1 MTGIATGF
9 LDALPD
15 RYRVIFCDLWG
26 CVHDGVAILPGVVER
41 LDRWRDE
48 GRRVVFLTN
57 APRPSPAVVAQ
68 LAALGL
74 PDRLNG
80 QVVSSGDAALAW
92 LADDGDDRACAF
104 IGTRADAAR
113 LTAAGLRFVSDAA
126 AERVICSGFDERGF
140 DIADYDGQ
148 LRRLAARGVEMLCL
162 NPDRLVHR
170 GGRAEPCAG
179 AIADAYQAMGGTV
192 RQFGKPHPLIYD
204 HAIRHAGHPDRTA
217 ILAIGDSIATDI
229 AGAAHAGIDVV
240 FVAGGIDAAAYRT
253 EGERVFARQPG
264 LRPDAT
270 RPVAIV
276 PGLGHSEETTPS

>member
-1 MTGIATGF
+1 VNGGVSNF

-26 CVHDGVAILPGVVER
+26 CAHDGVAILPGVVDR

-57 APRPSPAVVAQ
+57 APRPSAAVVAQ
-68 LAALGL
+68 LTTLGL

-92 LADDGDDRACAF
+92 LAGEDDDRACTF
-104 IGTRADAAR
+104 IGSEADRAR
-113 LTAAGLRFVSDAA
+113 LTAAGLRFVPDAA
-126 AERVICSGFDERGF
+126 ADRVICSGFDERGF

-148 LRRLAARGVEMLCL
+148 LRGLAGRGVEMLCL

-170 GGRAEPCAG
+170 GGHAEPCAG
-179 AIADAYQAMGGTV
+179 AIADAYQTMGGAV

-204 HAIRHAGHPDRTA
+204 HAIRHAGDPDRAA
-217 ILAIGDSIATDI
+217 ILAIGDSIATDV
-229 AGAAHAGIDVV
+229 AGAADAGIDCV
-240 FVAGGIDAAAYRT
+240 FVAGGIDAAAYRAD
-253 EGERVFARQPG
+253 GDRIFARGPG
-264 LRPDAT
+264 LRSDAM
-270 RPVAIV
+270 RPIAVV
-276 PGLGHSEETTPS
+276 PSLG